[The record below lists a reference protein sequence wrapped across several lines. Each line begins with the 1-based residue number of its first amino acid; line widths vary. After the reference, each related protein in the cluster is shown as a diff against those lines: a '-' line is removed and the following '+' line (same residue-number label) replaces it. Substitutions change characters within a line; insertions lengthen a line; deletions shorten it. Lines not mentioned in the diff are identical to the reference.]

1 MGAFFCESSA
11 KTQVADMAK
20 LVAIVFMALMVSA
33 YSRILIDTDEDGYGS
48 MYSDENN
55 TTVTTPATTST
66 TTTTT
71 TSGANGLTIM
81 SAIFLTFFALISKKI
96 VLNF

>member
-1 MGAFFCESSA
+1 
-11 KTQVADMAK
+11 MAK

-48 MYSDENN
+48 MYSEENN
-55 TTVTTPATTST
+55 TTVTTPTTTST

-81 SAIFLTFFALISKKI
+81 SAIFLTFFALISKK
-96 VLNF
+96 LY

>member
-1 MGAFFCESSA
+1 
-11 KTQVADMAK
+11 MAK

-55 TTVTTPATTST
+55 TTVTTPTTTSTT

-81 SAIFLTFFALISKKI
+81 SAIFLTFFALISKK
-96 VLNF
+96 LY

>member
-1 MGAFFCESSA
+1 
-11 KTQVADMAK
+11 MAK

-33 YSRILIDTDEDGYGS
+33 YCRILIDTDEDGYGS

-81 SAIFLTFFALISKKI
+81 SAIFLTFFALISKK
-96 VLNF
+96 LY

>member
-1 MGAFFCESSA
+1 
-11 KTQVADMAK
+11 MAK

-55 TTVTTPATTST
+55 TTT
-66 TTTTT
+66 TTTTTTTEATT

-81 SAIFLTFFALISKKI
+81 SAIFLTFFALISKK
-96 VLNF
+96 LY

>member
-1 MGAFFCESSA
+1 
-11 KTQVADMAK
+11 MAK

-48 MYSDENN
+48 MYADENN
-55 TTVTTPATTST
+55 TTVTTPTTTST

-81 SAIFLTFFALISKKI
+81 SAIFLTFFALISKK
-96 VLNF
+96 LY

>member
-1 MGAFFCESSA
+1 
-11 KTQVADMAK
+11 MAK

-48 MYSDENN
+48 MYSDETN
-55 TTVTTPATTST
+55 T

-71 TSGANGLTIM
+71 TTTTEATTTSGTNGLTIM
-81 SAIFLTFFALISKKI
+81 SAIFLTFFALISKK
-96 VLNF
+96 LY

>member
-1 MGAFFCESSA
+1 
-11 KTQVADMAK
+11 MAK

-55 TTVTTPATTST
+55 TTVTTPTTTST

-81 SAIFLTFFALISKKI
+81 SAIFLTFFALISKK
-96 VLNF
+96 LY

>member
-1 MGAFFCESSA
+1 
-11 KTQVADMAK
+11 MAK

-55 TTVTTPATTST
+55 ST
-66 TTTTT
+66 TTSPTTTPTTEATT

-81 SAIFLTFFALISKKI
+81 SAIFLTFFALISKK
-96 VLNF
+96 LY

>member
-1 MGAFFCESSA
+1 
-11 KTQVADMAK
+11 MAK
-20 LVAIVFMALMVSA
+20 LVAIVFMTLMVSA

-55 TTVTTPATTST
+55 TTT
-66 TTTTT
+66 TTTTTTTEATT

-81 SAIFLTFFALISKKI
+81 SAIFLTFFALISKK
-96 VLNF
+96 LY

>member
-1 MGAFFCESSA
+1 
-11 KTQVADMAK
+11 MAK

-48 MYSDENN
+48 MYADENN
-55 TTVTTPATTST
+55 TTT
-66 TTTTT
+66 TTTTTTTEATT

-81 SAIFLTFFALISKKI
+81 SAIFLTFFALISKK
-96 VLNF
+96 LY